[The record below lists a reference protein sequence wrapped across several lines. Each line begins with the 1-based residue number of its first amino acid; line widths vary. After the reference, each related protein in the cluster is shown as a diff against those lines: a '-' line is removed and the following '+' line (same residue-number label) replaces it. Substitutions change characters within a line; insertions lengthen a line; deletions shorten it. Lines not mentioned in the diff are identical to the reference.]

1 MASVA
6 ETYDKANATSAMVES
21 YASTKDF
28 NDIKLCSKVTKGAAV
43 SPAPGNNEECTVQ
56 KPDELRYVVIR

>member
-6 ETYDKANATSAMVES
+6 ETYDKANATSTMVDNYVGGTE
-21 YASTKDF
+21 F
-28 NDIKLCSKVTKGAAV
+28 NDIKLCSKVTKGAAI
-43 SPAPGNNEECTVQ
+43 SPKPNDNGECTVT